1 MSDETSNA
9 RAMFFSSAKNA
20 CFCVLS
26 SSAHRICA
34 GRRTRTLDRRSATTI
49 TTTTTTTTTPM
60 MKTKRA
66 FLRNSIRGA
75 RTLVFSPPDSSGLPG
90 REQLQAFLCF
100 LGCLRRILLSSVAV
114 AVVLRYSFCCV
125 CLRFCV
131 FAFLRAR
138 VYSFFAHRFVSS
150 IFFFF
155 IFIINDSNNAA
166 SERAFSFHRP
176 KKLSLVH

>member
-1 MSDETSNA
+1 
-9 RAMFFSSAKNA
+9 MFFSSAKNA

-34 GRRTRTLDRRSATTI
+34 GRRTRTLDRRTTTTI
-49 TTTTTTTTTPM
+49 TTTTTTTTTTTPM

-90 REQLQAFLCF
+90 WEQLQAFLCF

-131 FAFLRAR
+131 FAR
-138 VYSFFAHRFVSS
+138 VCVFVFRSPFCFFSLLLYLHHQRQQQQC
-150 IFFFF
+150 
-155 IFIINDSNNAA
+155 
-166 SERAFSFHRP
+166 SERARFL
-176 KKLSLVH
+176 LSSTKEAFACTLVVEKM

>member
-1 MSDETSNA
+1 
-9 RAMFFSSAKNA
+9 
-20 CFCVLS
+20 
-26 SSAHRICA
+26 
-34 GRRTRTLDRRSATTI
+34 
-49 TTTTTTTTTPM
+49 

-90 REQLQAFLCF
+90 WEQLQAFLCF

-131 FAFLRAR
+131 FARAR
-138 VYSFFAHRFVSS
+138 VFVFRSPFCSFFYLLLYLHHQRQQQRSEKWASFLLSS
-150 IFFFF
+150 STKEERSFKSLYTSSRKVLEID
-155 IFIINDSNNAA
+155 IISQIAA
-166 SERAFSFHRP
+166 CNGTIIP
-176 KKLSLVH
+176 K